1 MNAKTAFELYKSTQT
16 STSLDDASPHR
27 LITMML
33 DGALEKVSLAIGAM
47 ERGETALTGES
58 ISKAI
63 SIVDNLRVAVDH
75 ERGGTIASN
84 LSDLYDYL
92 VRRLLEANVVSDVS
106 MLTEVSGLLTE
117 IKIAWDQVPVELH
130 HPSGGA

>member
-16 STSLDDASPHR
+16 STSIDDASPHR

-33 DGALEKVSLAIGAM
+33 DGALEKVALAIGAM
-47 ERGETALTGES
+47 ERGEIALTGES

-63 SIVDNLRVAVDH
+63 SIIDNLRVAVDH

-84 LSDLYDYL
+84 LAELYDYL
-92 VRRLLEANVVSDVS
+92 LRRLLEANVISDVS
-106 MLTEVSGLLTE
+106 ML
-117 IKIAWDQVPVELH
+117 
-130 HPSGGA
+130 